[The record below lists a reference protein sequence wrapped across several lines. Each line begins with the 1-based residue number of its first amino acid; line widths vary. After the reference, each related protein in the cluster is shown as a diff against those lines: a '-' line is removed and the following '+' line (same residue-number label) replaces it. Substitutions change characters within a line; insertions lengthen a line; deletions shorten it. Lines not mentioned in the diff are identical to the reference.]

1 MGFFNYLFKGL
12 GFESDKKAKQPDTS
26 IIEGDDLVK
35 KQESP
40 LSMEEKR
47 PYVTEDIKISAPVN
61 TSNNFEM
68 GNTNMLVHVP
78 KSNKDIQLIVDTLR
92 RRESAIVNLGAL
104 SQADASKIIDF
115 LSGAVYA
122 LKGNLRRLE
131 GDLFLLTPE
140 GINVVS
146 PDEQGNADQ

>member
-1 MGFFNYLFKGL
+1 MGFFNYLFKGM
-12 GFESDKKAKQPDTS
+12 GFESDTQTGKKQKKSS
-26 IIEGDDLVK
+26 IIEGEDLV
-35 KQESP
+35 
-40 LSMEEKR
+40 EKR
-47 PYVTEDIKISAPVN
+47 PLEQPKKTPVTTDLKISAPVN

-68 GNTNMLVHVP
+68 GNSNMLVHVP

-92 RRESAIVNLGAL
+92 KRESAIVNLGAL
-104 SQADASKIIDF
+104 TPADASKIIDF

-146 PDEQGNADQ
+146 PDDQGNTEG

>member
-1 MGFFNYLFKGL
+1 MGLFNFLFKGM
-12 GFESDKKAKQPDTS
+12 GFEDDKSTAKKPKKKS
-26 IIEGDDLVK
+26 NIIQADDLV
-35 KQESP
+35 
-40 LSMEEKR
+40 EKTK
-47 PYVTEDIKISAPVN
+47 PVITSNIKIAAPS
-61 TSNNFEM
+61 TFSNNYNSMEM
-68 GNTNMLVHVP
+68 GNTNLLVHVP
-78 KSNKDIQLIVDTLR
+78 KNNKDIQLIVDTLR

-104 SQADASKIIDF
+104 TPNEAEKIIDF

-146 PDEQGNADQ
+146 PDPQ